1 MEKLWNQRFET
12 CEAENAPKRLSAIQA
27 PITQRR
33 RRTMT
38 CARLASM
45 RWTLANSMI
54 GCQIIAAPINNGPL
68 GRDLVF
74 TAKELREAFEDVM
87 EQAGGSLGTWIVL
100 NAIHDQGFVSH
111 SILASHAH
119 VDGATITYHVD
130 RAEKLGL
137 VQRETDPDDRRVKR
151 LRLTPEGEQR
161 YAELWS
167 VARAFE
173 AQVMNGITN
182 AEQARLRRTLAKL
195 RANLAAP
202 SDEAPARRRGTAA
215 PPRA

>member
-1 MEKLWNQRFET
+1 ME
-12 CEAENAPKRLSAIQA
+12 
-27 PITQRR
+27 
-33 RRTMT
+33 
-38 CARLASM
+38 
-45 RWTLANSMI
+45 
-54 GCQIIAAPINNGPL
+54 PL

-74 TAKELREAFEDVM
+74 TAKELRESFEREM
-87 EQAGGSLGTWIVL
+87 EGAGGSLGIWIVL
-100 NAIHDQGFVSH
+100 NAISAEGFVSH

-137 VQRETDPDDRRVKR
+137 VQREVDPDDRRVKR
-151 LRLTPEGEQR
+151 LRLTPEGERR

-167 VARAFE
+167 VARTFE
-173 AQVMNGITN
+173 AQVMDGITD